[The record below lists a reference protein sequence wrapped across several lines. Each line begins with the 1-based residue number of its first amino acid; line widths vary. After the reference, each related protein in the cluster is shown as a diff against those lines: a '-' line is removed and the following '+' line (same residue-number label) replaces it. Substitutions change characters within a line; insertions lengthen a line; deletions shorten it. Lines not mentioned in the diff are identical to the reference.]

1 MHFIYYPLSSC
12 YDRNSDSLPVCYL
25 LHISIFISNYEFH
38 LSVEFLKQ
46 HCNYSPKVSQKL
58 LSISSKNK
66 LYQTYLFLLQEGNIN
81 YSLSY
86 AILLFVKIKASIAQ
100 FIKFLVWRELQL
112 SAQIS
117 ATVLR
122 DFLLLKKD
130 VLHSIYGLF
139 FNVLRTTCHDFNVSL
154 LEDK

>member
-1 MHFIYYPLSSC
+1 MHFICYPLSSC
-12 YDRNSDSLPVCYL
+12 YDRNSDSLPVCYF
-25 LHISIFISNYEFH
+25 LHIFVFISNYEFDF
-38 LSVEFLKQ
+38 SMEFLKQ
-46 HCNYSPKVSQKL
+46 HCNFSTKVSQKL
-58 LSISSKNK
+58 LSILSKKK
-66 LYQTYLFLLQEGNIN
+66 LYQIYLFLLQEGNIN

-86 AILLFVKIKASIAQ
+86 AFLLFVKTKASIAQ
-100 FIKFLVWRELQL
+100 FIKFLVWREFQF
-112 SAQIS
+112 STQIS

-122 DFLLLKKD
+122 NFLLFKKD

>member
-25 LHISIFISNYEFH
+25 LHIFIFISNYEFH
-38 LSVEFLKQ
+38 LSLEFLKQ
-46 HCNYSPKVSQKL
+46 HCNFSPKVSQKL
-58 LSISSKNK
+58 LSILSKKK
-66 LYQTYLFLLQEGNIN
+66 LYQIYLFLLQEGNIN

-86 AILLFVKIKASIAQ
+86 AFLLFVKTKASIAQ
-100 FIKFLVWRELQL
+100 FIKFLVWREFQF
-112 SAQIS
+112 STQIS

-122 DFLLLKKD
+122 KFLLFKKD
-130 VLHSIYGLF
+130 VLHSTYELF